1 MIVPVHQEVKKL
13 KLFTIGPV
21 MMYPETLQIESMQ
34 QPYFRNPQFSAVML
48 DIEKWFLE
56 SIGAPQGS
64 RFIALTASG
73 TGAMDASVSN
83 LLNEKDKVLVI
94 NGGSFGARF
103 AELCSYYGIPHTDY
117 VIPFGKAFDKE
128 EFEKYSGQGFT
139 ALLVNACDTGT
150 GQLYDLDYL
159 GEFCAR
165 EGILLIV
172 DAVSAYLADPIDMTK
187 QHIDVLFT
195 ASQKALALSPGVSLI
210 ALGEKALERIGRGRH
225 AYYFDFADYI
235 ENQKRG
241 QPPFTSA
248 VGTLLA
254 MHQRLEAIRA
264 QGVDEVIEELKKRAA
279 LFRERLRELP
289 VTVPDIPLSNCCTPV
304 VFPKGNAWEVYE
316 ALISKYDIVL
326 TPSGGALRDKQLR
339 VGHLGNLTL
348 EDLEDLADKL
358 GEELEAFDK

>member
-1 MIVPVHQEVKKL
+1 M
-13 KLFTIGPV
+13 KLFTVGPV
-21 MMYPETLQIESMQ
+21 MMYPETLRIEGMQ

-48 DIEKWFLE
+48 DIEQWFLE
-56 SIGAPQGS
+56 SVGAPKGT
-64 RFIALTASG
+64 RFIGLTASG

-83 LLNEKDKVLVI
+83 LLDEKDNVLVI

-117 VIPFGKAFDKE
+117 VIPFGKAFDRE
-128 EFEKYSGQGFT
+128 EFEKYSGRGFT

-165 EGILLIV
+165 EDMLLIV
-172 DAVSAYLADPIDMTK
+172 DAVSAYLADPIDMER

-210 ALGEKALERIGRGRH
+210 ALGEKALKRLGRGRH
-225 AYYFDFADYI
+225 AYYLDFGDYI

-248 VGTLLA
+248 VGTMLA
-254 MHQRLEAIRA
+254 LHQRLEAIRRQGIDEAVA
-264 QGVDEVIEELKKRAA
+264 QHRRRAA
-279 LFRERLRELP
+279 FFRGELRALP
-289 VTVPDIPLSNCCTPV
+289 VTVPDIPLSNCCTPI
-304 VFPKGNAWEVYE
+304 VFPEGNAMEVYE
-316 ALISKYDIVL
+316 ALVSKYDIVL
-326 TPSGGALRDKQLR
+326 TPSGGGLRDKQLR
-339 VGHLGNLTL
+339 VGHLGNLTI
-348 EDLEDLADKL
+348 EDLADLIEKL
-358 GEELEAFDK
+358 NGELT